1 MVKTKLTAKLRFAP
15 IAAGQIW
22 RVEGMNL
29 QVSKVGPLMV
39 QYKLA
44 APDALKASSQ
54 IQSKVEVEKYLKKKK
69 AVLLSA

>member
-1 MVKTKLTAKLRFAP
+1 MAKTKLTAKLRFAP

>member
-1 MVKTKLTAKLRFAP
+1 MVKTKPTAKLRFAP

-22 RVEGMNL
+22 RVEGMNM

-54 IQSKVEVEKYLKKKK
+54 IQSKVEVVKYLKKKK